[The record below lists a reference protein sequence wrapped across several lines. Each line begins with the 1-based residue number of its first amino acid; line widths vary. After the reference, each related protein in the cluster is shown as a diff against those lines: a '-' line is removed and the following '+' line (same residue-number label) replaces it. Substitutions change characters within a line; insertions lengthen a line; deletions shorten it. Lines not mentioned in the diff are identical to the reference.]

1 MILHYLI
8 EKELK
13 QTMRNWLLPVIFVI
27 LPLALMNVVPRI
39 ATQEI
44 KGLHFC
50 VIDNDHS
57 TASRRLIQKIDAST
71 YLSLVGTPSTYDEAM
86 QEINAATADIILEI
100 PRGFEKA
107 LVNVSA
113 GALANGSEMPNIMI
127 SANSVNGTK
136 GSMGQNYM
144 MQIVQAFGQEM
155 REEKGTMSSS
165 SSQSTL
171 TTSSQSTLSL
181 SSSLSSTSSF
191 SIQPRYLFNI
201 SLDYKRYMAPAIFA
215 LLLMLIVG
223 FLPALNIVGE
233 KEKGTIEQIN
243 VTPISKM
250 EFILSKLIP
259 YFFIGLFM
267 MTLALMACRAL
278 YGFTSVGSLLT
289 LYLFVSLFSLV
300 AASIGLV
307 ISNYATTM
315 QQGALTMFF
324 FLIIMILMSG
334 LLTPVVSM
342 PEWAQQLTLLNPMRY
357 SIEAFRSIFIKGASL
372 ADLQLHFWAL
382 TAMLCFFGFWAVISY
397 RKNA

>member
-1 MILHYLI
+1 
-8 EKELK
+8 
-13 QTMRNWLLPVIFVI
+13 MRNWLLPVIFVI

-113 GALANGSEMPNIMI
+113 GALANGSEMPGIMI

-155 REEKGTMSSS
+155 REEKSTMSMSSS
-165 SSQSTL
+165 LSSS
-171 TTSSQSTLSL
+171 SL

-324 FLIIMILMSG
+324 FLIIMMLMSG

-357 SIEAFRSIFIKGASL
+357 SIEAFRSVFIKGASL

-382 TAMLCFFGFWAVISY
+382 TAMLCFFGFWAIISY